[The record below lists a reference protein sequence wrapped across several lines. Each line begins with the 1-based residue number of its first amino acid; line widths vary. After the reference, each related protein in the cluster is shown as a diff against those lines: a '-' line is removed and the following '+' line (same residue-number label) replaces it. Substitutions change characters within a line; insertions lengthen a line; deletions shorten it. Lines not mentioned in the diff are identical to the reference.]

1 VLLRTEKRCH
11 AFRHGFFVLAG
22 RKENIRMEN
31 RIAAVSVI
39 VEEPESVE
47 ALNGILHDYSACVI
61 GRMGI
66 PYREKGVNV
75 ICLVLDA
82 PTDTVNALTGKLG
95 RLPGVTARAVCSQK

>member
-1 VLLRTEKRCH
+1 
-11 AFRHGFFVLAG
+11 
-22 RKENIRMEN
+22 MEN

-95 RLPGVTARAVCSQK
+95 RLPGVNARAVCSQK

>member
-1 VLLRTEKRCH
+1 
-11 AFRHGFFVLAG
+11 
-22 RKENIRMEN
+22 MEN

-39 VEEPESVE
+39 VEDPESVE
-47 ALNGILHDYSACVI
+47 ALNSILHGYSAYVI

-66 PYREKGVNV
+66 PYREKGVSV

-95 RLPGVTARAVCSQK
+95 RLNGITARAVYSQK

>member
-1 VLLRTEKRCH
+1 
-11 AFRHGFFVLAG
+11 
-22 RKENIRMEN
+22 MEN
-31 RIAAVSVI
+31 RIASVSVI

-95 RLPGVTARAVCSQK
+95 RLQGVNARAVCSQK

>member
-1 VLLRTEKRCH
+1 
-11 AFRHGFFVLAG
+11 
-22 RKENIRMEN
+22 MEN

-82 PTDTVNALTGKLG
+82 PPDTVNALTGKLG

>member
-1 VLLRTEKRCH
+1 
-11 AFRHGFFVLAG
+11 
-22 RKENIRMEN
+22 MEN

-39 VEEPESVE
+39 VEDPESVE
-47 ALNGILHDYSACVI
+47 TLNSILHGYSAYVI

-66 PYREKGVNV
+66 PYREKGVSV

-95 RLPGVTARAVCSQK
+95 RLNGITARAVYSQK

>member
-1 VLLRTEKRCH
+1 
-11 AFRHGFFVLAG
+11 
-22 RKENIRMEN
+22 MEN

-39 VEEPESVE
+39 VEDPESVE
-47 ALNGILHDYSACVI
+47 ALNGILHGYSAYVI

-66 PYREKGVNV
+66 PYREKDVSV

-95 RLPGVTARAVCSQK
+95 RLNGITARAVYSQK

>member
-1 VLLRTEKRCH
+1 
-11 AFRHGFFVLAG
+11 
-22 RKENIRMEN
+22 MEN

-39 VEEPESVE
+39 VEESESVE

-95 RLPGVTARAVCSQK
+95 RLPGVNARAVCSQK

>member
-1 VLLRTEKRCH
+1 MGLNVMPSGMAFLLRRK
-11 AFRHGFFVLAG
+11 
-22 RKENIRMEN
+22 RKEIESMEN

-39 VEEPESVE
+39 VEDPESVE
-47 ALNGILHDYSACVI
+47 ALNSILHGYSAYVI

-66 PYREKGVNV
+66 PYREKGVSV

-95 RLPGVTARAVCSQK
+95 RLNGITARAVYSQK

>member
-1 VLLRTEKRCH
+1 MRTEKRCH

>member
-1 VLLRTEKRCH
+1 
-11 AFRHGFFVLAG
+11 
-22 RKENIRMEN
+22 MEN

-95 RLPGVTARAVCSQK
+95 RLQGVNARAICSQK

>member
-1 VLLRTEKRCH
+1 
-11 AFRHGFFVLAG
+11 
-22 RKENIRMEN
+22 MEN

-95 RLPGVTARAVCSQK
+95 HLQGVNARAVCSQK

>member
-1 VLLRTEKRCH
+1 
-11 AFRHGFFVLAG
+11 
-22 RKENIRMEN
+22 MEN

-95 RLPGVTARAVCSQK
+95 LGRLQGVNARAVCSQK

>member
-1 VLLRTEKRCH
+1 
-11 AFRHGFFVLAG
+11 
-22 RKENIRMEN
+22 MEN
-31 RIAAVSVI
+31 RISAVSVI

-95 RLPGVTARAVCSQK
+95 RLQGVNARAVCSQK